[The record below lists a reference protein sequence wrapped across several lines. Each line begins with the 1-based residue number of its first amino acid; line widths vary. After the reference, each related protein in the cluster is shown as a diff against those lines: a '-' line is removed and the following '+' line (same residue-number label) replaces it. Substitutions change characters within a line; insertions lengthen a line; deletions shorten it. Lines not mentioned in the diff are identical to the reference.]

1 MEEDRRWKRIE
12 DGRGSKTERGSK
24 LVWKRIEFE
33 VSRIGKKKEQGN
45 NKEEQV

>member
-1 MEEDRRWKRIE
+1 MDRS
-12 DGRGSKTERGSK
+12 GRGRGSK

-33 VSRIGKKKEQGN
+33 VNKGGKKKEQGN